1 MIEQQRQ
8 LESELET
15 LKRKAA
21 NSQIGNLVD
30 APKDIRGVQ
39 VISRKVEGVDP
50 TMLRELAEN
59 TGTKIG
65 SGVVV
70 LGLASDGKASLVA
83 FVSPDLQKRLHAGKI
98 IKKVAELVGGS
109 GGRRPDFAQAGGKD
123 SEKLEDALE
132 MCTISWLNSLIR
144 PLQVVGSMKNRT
156 RAAEQTREL
165 RVLVPMV
172 LLVFLFPASS
182 QAENKIQAFVSPA
195 GKVVFTNL
203 VDNTPQPPLPVLAP
217 TTDRLADEVPASL
230 RNLVDTIS
238 TNHGVDPALVRA
250 VIKTESNFNRF
261 AVSNKGALGLMQL
274 IPDTG
279 RRYGVRDFF
288 DPEQNVDGGVRYLR
302 FLLEKFNGNLDLSL
316 AAYNAG
322 ENLVERLGRI
332 PPIPETTS
340 YVRRVRSMYKQKAA
354 PLVPGAGDCGEKY
367 ERT

>member
-1 MIEQQRQ
+1 
-8 LESELET
+8 
-15 LKRKAA
+15 
-21 NSQIGNLVD
+21 
-30 APKDIRGVQ
+30 
-39 VISRKVEGVDP
+39 
-50 TMLRELAEN
+50 
-59 TGTKIG
+59 
-65 SGVVV
+65 
-70 LGLASDGKASLVA
+70 
-83 FVSPDLQKRLHAGKI
+83 
-98 IKKVAELVGGS
+98 
-109 GGRRPDFAQAGGKD
+109 
-123 SEKLEDALE
+123 
-132 MCTISWLNSLIR
+132 
-144 PLQVVGSMKNRT
+144 MKNRT
-156 RAAEQTREL
+156 QEAQQAQEL
-165 RVLVPMV
+165 RFFVSLV
-172 LLVFLFPASS
+172 LLVFLFPVHS

-203 VDNTPQPPLPVLAP
+203 VDNTPQPPLPVLVP
-217 TTDRLADEVPASL
+217 TTDRLADEVPVSL

-354 PLVPGAGDCGEKY
+354 PLLAPPAQAIAAKSATEPEPPQRIFKVVD
-367 ERT
+367 ERGVVHFSNVEPNNH